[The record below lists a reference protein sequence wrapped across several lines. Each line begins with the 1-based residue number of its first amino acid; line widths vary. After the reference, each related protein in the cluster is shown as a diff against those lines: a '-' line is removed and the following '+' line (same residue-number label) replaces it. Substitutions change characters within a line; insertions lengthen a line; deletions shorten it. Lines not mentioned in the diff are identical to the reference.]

1 VYHLCDLRHD
11 ENAEH
16 PTLVRPFRH
25 SWPALLDALPFAERL
40 RTRLEAQI
48 LGLVAGRGAPTINF
62 REPSGDPGLFGPDA
76 VCWAVHADF
85 PSMLAGGISA
95 LLLQMLHPLAL
106 AGVVDHS
113 NFRED
118 MLGRLSRTATFIA
131 GTTYGS
137 REDAERLVERVKKV
151 HRTVV
156 GTAPDGRPYAADD
169 PALLTWVHVAEVDS
183 FLRAHLVYVDPSLSL
198 AAQDRY
204 YDETALVAE
213 KLGARD
219 VPRSRAAVLAYFEK
233 MRPSLAVTEQT
244 REVAGILLHATAPNG
259 GHPGRA
265 VGRAFMAAG
274 IDLLPAWAQ
283 ALAGY
288 DDNFAPLRGP
298 AARATVRAVAP
309 ALRWALRD
317 GAAARARQ
325 RCGRTEPGRT
335 SAAPD
340 QHAPASASASS
351 AGGGRAILRAGAPQR

>member
-1 VYHLCDLRHD
+1 MLNTLAMVQPLR
-11 ENAEH
+11 
-16 PTLVRPFRH
+16 P
-25 SWPALLDALPFAERL
+25 SWPALLDALPFAERV

-48 LGLVAGRGAPTINF
+48 LALVAGRGAPAIDF
-62 REPSGDPGLFGPDA
+62 RGPPGDLGLFGPDA
-76 VCWAVHADF
+76 VCWKVHADF

-156 GTAPDGRPYAADD
+156 GTAPDGRPYAAED

-219 VPRSRAAVLAYFEK
+219 VPRSRTAVLAYFERT
-233 MRPSLAVTEQT
+233 RPSLAVTEQT
-244 REVAGILLHATAPNG
+244 REVARILLNATAKGPEG
-259 GHPGRA
+259 GRPKAPGRA

-288 DDNFAPLRGP
+288 DTFDALRGP

-309 ALRWALRD
+309 LLRWALRD

-325 RCGRTEPGRT
+325 RCGRAGPAG
-335 SAAPD
+335 AA
-340 QHAPASASASS
+340 HAASS
-351 AGGGRAILRAGAPQR
+351 AGEARSILRAGAPQR

>member
-1 VYHLCDLRHD
+1 MLNTVPLVEPFGPSRH
-11 ENAEH
+11 A
-16 PTLVRPFRH
+16 LV
-25 SWPALLDALPFAERL
+25 DALPYAERL

-48 LGLVAGRGAPTINF
+48 LGLVRGRGAPAIDF
-62 REPSGDPGLFGPDA
+62 REPPGDLGLFGPDA
-76 VCWAVHADF
+76 VCWTVHADF

-131 GTTYGS
+131 GTTYGG

-156 GTAPDGRPYAADD
+156 GTAPDGRPYAAED

-183 FLRAHLVYVDPSLSL
+183 FLRAHLVYVDPELSPD
-198 AAQDRY
+198 AQDRY

-219 VPRSRAAVLAYFEK
+219 VPRSRAAVLAYFERV
-233 MRPSLAVTEQT
+233 RPSLAVSEQT
-244 REVAGILLHATAPNG
+244 REVARILLNAPAPNAA
-259 GHPGRA
+259 GRA
-265 VGRAFMAAG
+265 VRRAFMAAG

-288 DDNFAPLRGP
+288 ATFAPLRGP
-298 AARATVRAVAP
+298 AARGAVHAVAP

-317 GAAARARQ
+317 GAAARARG
-325 RCGRTEPGRT
+325 RCGSPARP
-335 SAAPD
+335 AP
-340 QHAPASASASS
+340 SS
-351 AGGGRAILRAGAPQR
+351 AGEAGSILRAGAPQR

>member
-1 VYHLCDLRHD
+1 V
-11 ENAEH
+11 E
-16 PTLVRPFRH
+16 PFRP
-25 SWPALLDALPFAERL
+25 SLPAFLDALPFGERL

-48 LGLVAGRGAPTINF
+48 LGLVRGRGALTIDF
-62 REPSGDPGLFGPDA
+62 REPPGDPGLFGPDA
-76 VCWAVHADF
+76 VCWTVHADF
-85 PSMLAGGISA
+85 PSMLTGGISA

-151 HRTVV
+151 HRIVV

-183 FLRAHLVYVDPSLSL
+183 FLRAHLVYVDPFLSTD
-198 AAQDRY
+198 AQDRY
-204 YDETALVAE
+204 YDETAVVAE

-233 MRPSLAVTEQT
+233 MRQSLAVSEQT
-244 REVAGILLHATAPNG
+244 REVARILLNAPAPNA
-259 GHPGRA
+259 PGRVVA
-265 VGRAFMAAG
+265 RAFMAAG
-274 IDLLPAWAQ
+274 IDLLPTWAQ
-283 ALAGY
+283 ALAGF
-288 DDNFAPLRGP
+288 DTFAPLRGP
-298 AARATVRAVAP
+298 AARAMVRTVAP
-309 ALRWALRD
+309 PLRWALRD

-325 RCGRTEPGRT
+325 RCGRP
-335 SAAPD
+335 SAPK
-340 QHAPASASASS
+340 SS
-351 AGGGRAILRAGAPQR
+351 RAILRTGAPQR